1 MIQQTQ
7 IMQRGNFF
15 PQGRVR
21 LLLWMMLFMI
31 TLPSVGLGKVDQ
43 NVITDKDI
51 TVAIESRF
59 LVDPTVPS
67 DGIDVHTDNGVVML
81 SGEVPTLLARERA
94 GKIVASIR
102 GVQALMNIIGV
113 NPTNRLGDK
122 ELRSKVF
129 AALAAD
135 PASDSYE
142 ITVQVDQGR
151 VMLTG
156 TVESWQEKQLTE
168 EVVKSVKGVQ
178 SLRSRITVNPMTSRP
193 DSEIE
198 AEIFRR
204 LQSDVWVHESL
215 IGIMVDQGHV
225 TLTGTVG
232 SLAEKNRAYTDAWVG
247 GVKEVNVDPLK
258 VKWWARDSMLRH
270 RKEVFTSNTHTAEA
284 IRTAFRYEPRLQ
296 DVEIAVRV
304 VDGTAFLVGMVKN
317 LAAKYAAEEI
327 TRNTEGIWRVRSFI
341 KVRPPVRLAD
351 RELEKRVREAF
362 NQHPLIDSYDIKI
375 SAKRGTLSLEGYLNS
390 PLEISQ
396 TVRTA
401 ARVKGV
407 MDIVNYLQIQSPGK
421 LDEDIWE
428 EIRRALWWDPDLYD
442 QEITVTVSN
451 GIVTLMG
458 TVPSIVEW
466 RRARDVA
473 QNSGAERVRNR
484 LTVRYGPDFYST

>member
-1 MIQQTQ
+1 M
-7 IMQRGNFF
+7 
-15 PQGRVR
+15 V
-21 LLLWMMLFMI
+21 
-31 TLPSVGLGKVDQ
+31 TLPSVGLAKVTQ

-51 TVAIESRF
+51 TIAIESRF
-59 LVDPTVPS
+59 FIDQTVPS

-94 GKIVASIR
+94 GKIVVSIR
-102 GVQALMNIIGV
+102 GVQALINIISV
-113 NPTNRLGDK
+113 NPTSRIGDK
-122 ELRSKVF
+122 ELRLKVF

-142 ITVQVDQGR
+142 ITVHATQGR

-178 SLRSRITVNPMTSRP
+178 SLRSRITVNPMASRP
-193 DSEIE
+193 DFEIE
-198 AEIFRR
+198 AEVFRR

-247 GVKEVNVDPLK
+247 GVKKVNVAPLK
-258 VKWWARDSMLRH
+258 VEWWARDSMLRH
-270 RKEVFTSNTHTAEA
+270 RKEAFTSNTHTAEA

-304 VDGTAFLVGMVKN
+304 VDGTAFLAGIVNN
-317 LAAKYAAEEI
+317 LAGKYAAEET

-341 KVRPPVRLAD
+341 KVRPPVQLAD
-351 RELEKRVREAF
+351 RDLEQQVRKAF
-362 NQHPLIDSYDIKI
+362 NQHPLIDSYEIKI
-375 SAKRGTLSLEGYLNS
+375 SAKRGKVSLKGYLNS
-390 PLEISQ
+390 PAEISQ
-396 TVRTA
+396 TVRTT

-407 MDIVNYLQIQSPGK
+407 IDIANYLQIQSPGK
-421 LDEDIWE
+421 LDEEIWE

-442 QEITVTVSN
+442 QDIRIAVSN
-451 GIVTLMG
+451 GIITLKG

-466 RRARDVA
+466 KRARDIA
-473 QNSGAERVRNR
+473 RNSGAERVRNR

>member
-1 MIQQTQ
+1 MRNIFRQSLISLFLWVMISL
-7 IMQRGNFF
+7 
-15 PQGRVR
+15 V
-21 LLLWMMLFMI
+21 
-31 TLPSVGLGKVDQ
+31 TLPSIGLAEVDQ

-59 LVDPTVPS
+59 LVDQMVPS
-67 DGIDVHTDNGVVML
+67 NGIDVHTDNGVVML

-102 GVQALMNIIGV
+102 GVQALINTIAV
-113 NPTNRLGDK
+113 NPTRRIGDK
-122 ELRSKVF
+122 ELRFRVF
-129 AALAAD
+129 TALAAD

-156 TVESWQEKQLTE
+156 TVESWQEKHLTE

-178 SLRSRITVNPMTSRP
+178 SLRSRITVNPKASRP

-232 SLAEKNRAYTDAWVG
+232 SLAEKNSAYTDAWVG
-247 GVKEVNVDPLK
+247 GVKGVNVAQLN
-258 VKWWARDSMLRH
+258 VEWWARDKMLRH
-270 RKEVFTSNTHTAEA
+270 RKDAFTSTTHTAEA
-284 IRTAFRYEPRLQ
+284 IRTAFTYEPRLQ
-296 DVEIAVRV
+296 DSDIDVRV
-304 VDGTAFLVGMVKN
+304 VEGTAFLIGIVDN
-317 LAAKYAAEEI
+317 LAAKYAAEET

-341 KVRPPVRLAD
+341 KVRPPVRLPD
-351 RELEKRVREAF
+351 RDLEKRVREAF
-362 NQHPLIDSYDIKI
+362 NQHPLINGYEIKI
-375 SAKRGTLSLEGYLNS
+375 SANSGKVSLEGYLNS
-390 PLEISQ
+390 PTEISQ
-396 TVRTA
+396 TVRAA

-407 MDIVNYLQIQSPGK
+407 IDVVNYLQIQSPGK
-421 LDEDIWE
+421 LDEEIWE
-428 EIRRALWWDPDLYD
+428 EIRRAFWWDPGLFD
-442 QEITVTVSN
+442 QDITVTVSN
-451 GIVTLMG
+451 GTVTLKG

-466 RRARDVA
+466 RRAREVA
-473 QNSGAERVRNR
+473 QDSGAERVRNR
-484 LTVRYGPDFYST
+484 LRVQYGPDFYST

>member
-1 MIQQTQ
+1 MRNIFRQSLISLFLWVMI
-7 IMQRGNFF
+7 
-15 PQGRVR
+15 
-21 LLLWMMLFMI
+21 FMV
-31 TLPSVGLGKVDQ
+31 TLPSVGLAKVDQ
-43 NVITDKDI
+43 NIITDKDI

-59 LVDPTVPS
+59 LVDQTVPS
-67 DGIDVHTDNGVVML
+67 NGIDVHTDNGVVML

-102 GVQALMNIIGV
+102 GVQALINTIAV
-113 NPTNRLGDK
+113 NPTSRIGDE
-122 ELRSKVF
+122 ELRSKVS

-142 ITVQVDQGR
+142 ITVHVSQGR

-168 EVVKSVKGVQ
+168 EVVKSVNGVQ
-178 SLRSRITVNPMTSRP
+178 SLRSRITVNPMASRP

-247 GVKEVNVDPLK
+247 GVKEVNVAPLT
-258 VKWWARDSMLRH
+258 VEWWARDNMLRH
-270 RKEVFTSNTHTAEA
+270 PKDVFTSDTHTAEA
-284 IRTAFRYEPRLQ
+284 IRTAFTYEPRLQ
-296 DVEIAVRV
+296 EVDIDVRV
-304 VDGTAFLVGMVKN
+304 VEGTAFLVGIVDN
-317 LAAKYAAEEI
+317 LAAKYAAEET

-351 RELEKRVREAF
+351 RDLEKRVREAF
-362 NQHPLIDSYDIKI
+362 NQHLLINSYEIKI
-375 SAKRGTLSLEGYLNS
+375 SANSGKVSLEGYLNS
-390 PLEISQ
+390 PTEISQ
-396 TVRTA
+396 TVGAA

-407 MDIVNYLQIQSPGK
+407 IDVVNYLQIQSPGK
-421 LDEDIWE
+421 MDEEIWE
-428 EIRRALWWDPDLYD
+428 EIRRAFWWDPGLFDLD
-442 QEITVTVSN
+442 IAVTVSN
-451 GIVTLMG
+451 GTVTLKG

-466 RRARDVA
+466 RRAREVA
-473 QNSGAERVRNR
+473 RDSGAERVRNR
-484 LTVRYGPDFYST
+484 LRVQYGPDFFST